1 MFPKP
6 TQMRQP
12 NGRSRYAFVTFLM
25 LNDSYLPGVLLLA
38 HGLRRQKTQA
48 DLICMVTEE
57 ISRPAR
63 QALEHLYDEVIEVEK
78 IYVPHKRVQKRPY
91 LPDVFTRLHALRLG
105 SDGDLS
111 HSDTKIAYD
120 KVVLLDADLLPLRH
134 YDHLFTLPT
143 PAGTINE
150 RKTHVMAWGDDGN
163 FIIPDSV
170 AHDGTWNWH
179 QIYADCPHGQPIPA
193 AITDRVAGDP
203 TNMGVISSLLVLEPS
218 LAEFQA
224 IMTDIQTPA
233 VKPLVGDAFDW
244 PEMQYLTLRYSSQ
257 WTNVD
262 LRFHS
267 LNGYPN
273 LDVLFGIHYTGF
285 KPWQFR
291 RKGSMDRYGRRTDFQ
306 LWFKMYREMIQT
318 YPLLQSNRK
327 LRWLLKQ
334 IDSFTGVIST
344 PPQRKSSPKRPFTT
358 PPQKKPISRR
368 KKGKNSRR
376 NKRNGRA

>member
-1 MFPKP
+1 MFPTP
-6 TQMRQP
+6 QTMRQP
-12 NGRSRYAFVTFLM
+12 NGRSHHTFVTFLM

-38 HGLRRQKTQA
+38 HGLRSQKTKA

-63 QALEHLYDEVIEVEK
+63 QALGHLYDEVIEVEK
-78 IYVPHKRVQKRPY
+78 IVVPHSRVQKRPY
-91 LPDVFTRLHALRLG
+91 LPYVFTRLHALRLG
-105 SDGDLS
+105 SDGDLG
-111 HSDTKIAYD
+111 HAYD
-120 KVVLLDADLLPLRH
+120 KIALLDADLLPLRH

-170 AHDGTWNWH
+170 AEDGTWNWH

-193 AITDRVAGDP
+193 EITNRVASDP
-203 TNMGVISSLLVLEPS
+203 TNMGIISSLLVLEPS

-224 IMTDIQTPA
+224 IMQDIQSPA
-233 VKPLVGDAFDW
+233 VQPLVGDTFDW
-244 PEMQYLTLRYSSQ
+244 PEMQYLTLRYSGQ
-257 WTNVD
+257 WHNVD

-273 LDVLFGIHYTGF
+273 LDVLYGIHYTGF

-291 RKGSMDRYGRRTDFQ
+291 RTGSMDRYGRRNDFQ
-306 LWFKMYREMIQT
+306 LWFSLYREMIQT

-327 LRWLLKQ
+327 LRSLRQKV
-334 IDSFTGVIST
+334 DAFTGVISSPPKPKTNRKRPSAT
-344 PPQRKSSPKRPFTT
+344 PPKSKTKPRPK
-358 PPQKKPISRR
+358 KSRR
-368 KKGKNSRR
+368 SR
-376 NKRNGRA
+376 KR